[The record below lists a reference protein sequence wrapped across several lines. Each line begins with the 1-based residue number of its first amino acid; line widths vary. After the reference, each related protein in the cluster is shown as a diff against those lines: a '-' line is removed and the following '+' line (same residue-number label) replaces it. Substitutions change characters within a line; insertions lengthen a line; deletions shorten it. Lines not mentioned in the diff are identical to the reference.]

1 MSIGVF
7 TQRIGVARGAFLMP
21 LLALVT
27 CLPMVL
33 QSAPS
38 AAATTTL
45 NPIAD
50 AYVEGGAWANDNFGT
65 STGLFTQTSNNGT
78 SSYDS
83 YLKFDT
89 SSTGGLGSVASAKLR
104 ISASLASGSI
114 GMSVYA
120 VSDTSW
126 AETAITWNNKPAR
139 GSALA
144 STTVTGNSFIYYEL
158 DVSSYLI
165 AEKAAGRNIVS
176 FALHNP
182 ANSSKFIWM
191 QSRETTSG
199 NPPQLVLILN
209 PKPTSLAPNPLAITA
224 GASGT
229 LTATLSPTP
238 TAAGTLSVTSAN
250 TAVATAPASV
260 GFAAGQTSVPI
271 PVTALAVG
279 STIVTASANSGSASA
294 TVNVTPA
301 PPTVT
306 SLAPPALSLTQGA
319 SGTLTVTISAAQAAP
334 TTVSLASGNSGV
346 AFVDASVT
354 VPAGAVSA
362 PVPVAAVS
370 PGTAQV
376 TASLNG
382 SSASSQVTVT
392 AAPPSVVSLV
402 PVLSRVAVG
411 GNTSLNLTLSSA
423 QPADTVVSLAA
434 SPAGIVTVP
443 ANVTVPAGQTSIVVP
458 VASVALGQAGIT
470 ATLNVSSAS
479 AVINV
484 VPPPAQLVAVEPPTY
499 AMTVG
504 ATSSFTVRINAA
516 QLANTEI
523 ALSADNPAVLQ
534 LPASVTVAQGQTSA
548 SFTATAL
555 AIGSA
560 IITAALDDVQK
571 TAAVQI
577 AQQAVAI
584 VSLVPSPLP
593 LQQAATGSLTA
604 ALNAAQATDTAIAL
618 ANSAPGIVQV
628 PATVTVPAGAT
639 AATVTVTALAAGA
652 AQVTASVNSTTASA
666 AIEVAAPL
674 PVVSAITPST
684 LTLPKGTPGVLRVTV
699 SRAPNVA
706 TAVTLASRDASVAS
720 VPATVN
726 IPAGELFA
734 DFPVAANSSGQ
745 ATITAS
751 LNGGAAS
758 AAVTITPEELAALTL
773 APASAYVGESV
784 QFTATGTMT
793 DGTSQDFTTQVPW
806 TSSNTS
812 IATIASTGVASALA
826 SGQTT
831 ITASFIY
838 KAAQTGQVVTITAAT
853 TLTVKQPVALMLTA
867 PTTTLLSGASTTV
880 TVASS
885 DPAPA
890 GGLAVTLSATGSGTA
905 TFPPTVTISANGTS
919 VAFTLTGVA
928 AGQVTVIATAA
939 NRLPGVITF
948 TIQPAFAITSFTPA
962 SGPVGT
968 AVTINGTGFDPIASN
983 NQVRFNAEAA
993 VIVNASP
1000 VVLNVIVPLRATTGP
1015 ITVTNSLGTATSAT
1029 PFTVQDRE
1037 AFDITL
1043 TPLTVQVPPGGN
1055 GATRVTL
1062 VSTGLNAYPYAAAVT
1077 ASGLPAGVTAVFD
1090 KPAVALNQDAIL
1102 TLPTQATASAG
1113 SYPVTVTATG
1123 QSGVTTLTRSKTLTL
1138 QVLAAGA
1145 TTVTG
1150 RVLRADDGAPFV
1162 GARVRLGGAA
1172 VFTDE
1177 TGTYRFVSPPV
1188 AGDQVLLVDGS
1199 PANTPTAEFPSA
1211 IPMPVMIVAGQD
1223 NKALTVFIGRV
1234 DPTKFT
1240 AIVPGAV
1247 ASVTNPDIA
1256 NFSLNIPQG
1265 VTIFGFDGQPVDKI
1279 NVRVVPVD
1287 RLPIRPIPEGQT
1299 SRFVYLFYFFRE
1311 GGGTPTQPVP
1321 VTLPNDV
1328 EALPGTQ
1335 VEMWYYDESS
1345 APDPNSNQWRL
1356 MGFGTVSANGK
1367 SVVSDPGVGIPK
1379 FCCGAVRLINPNRS
1393 IETVSTGGNAGNGD
1407 GTRTCNPVDLGSG
1420 NALVFRP
1427 RPFGIS
1433 KLMSVNPNCQYR
1445 STDARIGLFGRG
1457 MSFTYDWF
1465 AEAFSN
1471 TIRVTNP
1478 AGAQFILSLEADG
1491 KFRSS
1496 SGRSGSIEMEVTP
1509 TASGRTLRLAD
1520 GTEYDFDAAGRL
1532 LAVRDLNGN
1541 STSFQ
1546 LDANGFPTSMTD
1558 AAGRVYTFTL
1568 IGSAPNV
1575 NISRITDPAGRVV
1588 SFEYDASR
1596 RLIRYTDQGGNL
1608 IQLEYDANNRVVR
1621 KTDPRNA
1628 VETIEYDAAGRATRE
1643 LLPENATQQF
1653 AYTTVGATVT
1663 ETRHTDENGNLTTY
1677 RWNGLGYLTQ
1687 VIDALGR
1694 VTKIEPDPV
1703 NNLMTKRTDPA
1714 GRVTQY
1720 FYNARGDLI
1729 RIVDAQGQQTLIEY
1743 DTRFRKPTRIENAL
1757 THATT
1762 MAYDAKGNLTSLT
1775 SAENETTSFTYTAK
1789 GQLETVTDPLM
1800 RVTSFAYDADGN
1812 LLTAT
1817 NPANETVTLRY
1828 DLANRLEQ
1836 VTDALNRIAS
1846 FTYDSLD
1853 RVTEVRDAAAGFT
1866 RFAYDAND
1874 NLVSATDPND
1884 NPVERNLYDLRNRLT
1899 QRTDAKNLTTTYLY
1913 DGVGNVTR
1921 MTDRR
1926 GRVTDYT
1933 YDALNRITQVSDAD
1947 GRITN
1952 YIYDL
1957 AGNLAH
1963 ISDSHSG
1970 DILVSYDSLNRL
1982 TEVVTPQGSVQYAY
1996 DAIGRR
2002 TSRTISGDDVTAY
2015 TYDKVNRLKTVTLRG
2030 RTVTYHY
2037 DLAGRLIEKVLPNGL
2052 KASYQYDAADRATS
2066 IAYTKP
2072 DNSVVESVAYSYD
2085 AGGQRI
2091 TKTQGQASPGETPL
2105 SATYDEANR
2114 LTAITLNGE
2123 PFTLSYDENG
2133 NLASKSGATSGIT
2146 NYTWTARNQ
2155 LASISSPSASAS
2167 FKYDALGRRIEK
2179 TVNGDTTGFLY
2190 DGPQAI
2196 AELKG
2201 SALEIVYHTGLE
2213 IDEVLA
2219 RYGASGNKT
2228 LLGDALMSVIAQ
2240 ANDDQSMSNFYVYS
2254 PYGESITL
2262 GADDGNSIQYTGRE
2276 NDGTG
2281 LYFYRARYYDPV
2293 LKRFIS
2299 EDPIGLSGGLNMH
2312 AYVEGN
2318 PISFV
2323 DPNGMLIMTTM
2334 GPSLG
2339 LTLEQAETVG
2349 GMGNIAIA
2357 GASPALAAQG
2367 VLVVAPGVVT
2377 GAGFGLAGVG
2387 SGIQA
2392 AGSAIASAATS
2403 TSLVARIVS
2412 TGLQVL
2418 GTNMQAVRQVAPG
2431 LGSAAPAS
2439 QVARATAAAQAA
2451 RAAEQAAQNSARINR
2466 PEFPGL
2472 PAAIGAGLQYPCWP

>member
-7 TQRIGVARGAFLMP
+7 TRRIGVARGAFLRP
-21 LLALVT
+21 LLAFVV
-27 CLPMVL
+27 CLPMAL
-33 QSAPS
+33 HSAPS

-45 NPIAD
+45 NPTAD
-50 AYVEGGAWANDNFGT
+50 AYVEGGSWANVNFGT
-65 STGLFTQTSNNGT
+65 STGLFTQTSSNGT

-89 SSTGGLGSVASAKLR
+89 SSTGGAGSVASAKLR

-139 GSALA
+139 GGALA

-182 ANSSKFIWM
+182 ANSSRFIWM

-199 NPPQLVLILN
+199 NPPQLVLTLN
-209 PKPTSLAPNPLAITA
+209 PKPTSLAPDPLAITA

-229 LTATLSPTP
+229 LTATLSPAP
-238 TAAGTLSVTSAN
+238 AAAGTLSVTSAN

-279 STIVTASANSGSASA
+279 STIITASANSGSASA

-306 SLAPPALSLTQGA
+306 SLAPAALSLTQGA
-319 SGTLTVTISAAQAAP
+319 SGTLTVTISAAQVAP
-334 TTVSLASGNSGV
+334 TTDALASGNSGV

-411 GNTSLNLTLSSA
+411 SHTSLNLTLSSA
-423 QPADTVVSLAA
+423 QPADTVVSFAA
-434 SPAGIVTVP
+434 SPAGLVSVPASVTVP
-443 ANVTVPAGQTSIVVP
+443 AAQTSAVVP
-458 VASVALGQAGIT
+458 VASLALGQAGIT
-470 ATLNVSSAS
+470 ATLNGSSAS
-479 AVINV
+479 AVIDV

-516 QLANTEI
+516 QLTNTEI
-523 ALSADNPAVLQ
+523 ALSTDNPAVLQ

-548 SFTATAL
+548 TFTATAL
-555 AIGSA
+555 ATGGA
-560 IITAALDDVQK
+560 IITAAFNDVQK
-571 TAAVQI
+571 TVAVQI

-604 ALNAAQATDTAIAL
+604 TLNAAQATDTAIAL

-639 AATVTVTALAAGA
+639 AAAVTVTALAAGA
-652 AQVTASVNSTTASA
+652 ARVTASVNSTTASA

-674 PVVSAITPST
+674 PVVTAITPAT
-684 LTLPKGTPGVLRVTV
+684 LALPKGAPGVLRVTV

-706 TAVTLASRDASVAS
+706 TTVTLASGNPSFAS

-726 IPAGELFA
+726 VAAGALFA
-734 DFPVAANSSGQ
+734 EFPVAANSPGQ

-751 LNGGAAS
+751 LNGGAAR
-758 AAVTITPEELAALTL
+758 AAVTITPEELAALAL
-773 APASAYVGESV
+773 SPAPASAFVGESV

-793 DGTSQDFTTQVPW
+793 DGTTRDFTTSVVW
-806 TSSNTS
+806 SSRSDNVVVAS
-812 IATIASTGVASALA
+812 INGSGVASALA
-826 SGQTT
+826 AGTAT
-831 ITASFIY
+831 IEASFGFT
-838 KAAQTGQVVTITAAT
+838 AAATGQAVTISART
-853 TLTVKQPVALMLTA
+853 TLTVKQPVALVLTA
-867 PTTTLLSGASTTV
+867 PTTTLISGASTTV
-880 TVASS
+880 TVTSS

-890 GGLAVTLSATGSGTA
+890 GGLVVTLTQSGIGLA
-905 TFPPTVTISANGTS
+905 SFPPTVTIPANGTS
-919 VAFTLTGVA
+919 VTFTLTGAA
-928 AGQVTVIATAA
+928 AGQVTLVATASH
-939 NRLPGVITF
+939 RLPGVITF

-1015 ITVTNSLGTATSAT
+1015 ITLTNSRGTATSAT

-1043 TPLTVQVPPGGN
+1043 APDITPVPPGGN
-1055 GATRVTL
+1055 GAARVTL
-1062 VSTGLNAYPYAAAVT
+1062 VSTGLNPYPYAAALT

-1102 TLPTQATASAG
+1102 TFTALATAATG
-1113 SYPVTVTATG
+1113 SYPVTLTAIG

-1138 QVLAAGA
+1138 QVLAAGG

-1150 RVLRADDGAPFV
+1150 RVLHAEDASPFV
-1162 GARVRLGGAA
+1162 GARIRLGGAQA
-1172 VFTDE
+1172 FTDE
-1177 TGTYRFVSPPV
+1177 SGTYRFINPPV
-1188 AGDQVLLVDGS
+1188 TGDQVLLVDGNT
-1199 PANTPTAEFPSA
+1199 ANSPTAEFPSA

-1223 NKALTVFIGRV
+1223 NKPLTTYIGRV

-1265 VTIFGFDGQPVDKI
+1265 VTIFGLDGRPVDKI

-1287 RLPIRPIPEGQT
+1287 RLPIRPIPAGQT

-1335 VEMWYYDESS
+1335 IQMWYYDESS

-1367 SVVSDPGVGIPK
+1367 SVVSNPGVGIPK
-1379 FCCGAVRLINPNRS
+1379 FCCGAVVLSRP
-1393 IETVSTGGNAGNGD
+1393 IETADTGGLGGDGFDPFAPSTGDGNSGGD
-1407 GTRTCNPVDLGSG
+1407 SSTAAPVTDPLGTSCNPVNFASG

-1433 KLMSVNPNCQYR
+1433 KLMSVDPNCRYR

-1465 AEAFSN
+1465 AETFSN
-1471 TIRVTNP
+1471 TVRVTNP
-1478 AGAQFILSLEADG
+1478 QGVQFILSLEADG
-1491 KFRSS
+1491 KYRSS
-1496 SGRSGSIEMEVTP
+1496 SGRSASIGMEVTP
-1509 TASGRTLRLAD
+1509 TASGRTLSFAD
-1520 GTEYDFDAAGRL
+1520 GTQFDFDTTGRL
-1532 LAVRDLNGN
+1532 LAMRDLNGN

-1608 IQLEYDANNRVVR
+1608 TQLEYDANNRIVK
-1621 KTDPRNA
+1621 KTDPRGA
-1628 VETIEYDAAGRATRE
+1628 IEQIEYDTAGRATRE
-1643 LLPENATQQF
+1643 LLPENATEQF
-1653 AYTTVGATVT
+1653 AYTAVGSTVT
-1663 ETRHTDENGNLTTY
+1663 ETRHTNANGNLTTY
-1677 RWNGLGYLTQ
+1677 RFNGFGYMTQ

-1694 VTKIEPDPV
+1694 TTTYELDPV
-1703 NNLMTKRTDPA
+1703 TNFLKQRTDPA

-1720 FYNARGDLI
+1720 FYNARGDVI
-1729 RIVDAQGQQTLIEY
+1729 QIVDAQNNQTQIDY
-1743 DTRFRKPTRIENAL
+1743 DLRFRKPVRVQNAL
-1757 THATT
+1757 GNVTT
-1762 MAYDAKGNLTSLT
+1762 MVYDAKGNLTSFT
-1775 SAENETTSFTYTAK
+1775 DAENEATSFTYTAQ
-1789 GQLETVTDPLM
+1789 GQLETVTDPLTRIM
-1800 RVTSFAYDADGN
+1800 RFTYDANGN
-1812 LLTAT
+1812 LLEAT
-1817 NPANETVTLRY
+1817 NTAGETSRRVY
-1828 DLANRLEQ
+1828 DFANRMIEA
-1836 VTDALNRIAS
+1836 TDPLGRNTV
-1846 FTYDSLD
+1846 FTYDNLD

-1866 RFAYDAND
+1866 RFTYDAND
-1874 NLVSATDPND
+1874 NLVSATDPNS
-1884 NPVERNLYDLRNRLT
+1884 NSVERNLYDLRNRLK
-1899 QRTDAKNLTTTYLY
+1899 QKTDAKNLNTAYDY
-1913 DGVGNVTR
+1913 DGAGNLIR

-1926 GRVTDYT
+1926 GQAMEYS
-1933 YDALNRITQVSDAD
+1933 YDAVNRITQVSDAD
-1947 GRITN
+1947 GRITS
-1952 YIYDL
+1952 YAYDL
-1957 AGNLAH
+1957 AGNLARL
-1963 ISDSHSG
+1963 SDTQSG
-1970 DILVSYDSLNRL
+1970 DILMSYDSLNRL
-1982 TEVVTPQGSVQYAY
+1982 TEAVTAQGTLQYAY

-2002 TSRTISGDDVTAY
+2002 TSRTISGGDVTTY

-2030 RTVTYHY
+2030 KTVAYSY
-2037 DLAGRLIEKVLPNGL
+2037 DTAGRLTAKTLPNGIQV
-2052 KASYQYDAADRATS
+2052 AYQYDTADRVTS
-2066 IAYTKP
+2066 IAYAKP
-2072 DNSVVESVAYSYD
+2072 DNTVIESVAYSYD

-2091 TKTQGQASPGETPL
+2091 LKTQGQSGL
-2105 SATYDEANR
+2105 SGAVFAAAYDEANR
-2114 LTAITLNGE
+2114 LTSITLNGE
-2123 PFTLSYDENG
+2123 PVTLGYDANG
-2133 NLASKSGATSGIT
+2133 NLTSKSGPVSGTTS
-2146 NYTWTARNQ
+2146 YSWSARNQ
-2155 LASISSPSASAS
+2155 LASISAPGGSAS

-2190 DGPQAI
+2190 DGAQAI

-2201 SALEIVYHTGLE
+2201 SALDTVYHTGLA

-2228 LLGDALMSVIAQ
+2228 LLQDALMSVIAQ
-2240 ANDDQSMSNFYVYS
+2240 TNDDQSVQNFYSYS
-2254 PYGESITL
+2254 SYGEAL
-2262 GADDGNSIQYTGRE
+2262 AVGLDFGNPLQYTGRE

-2281 LYFYRARYYDPV
+2281 LYYYRARYYDPV

-2299 EDPIGLSGGLNMH
+2299 EDPIGMMGGANFYAYVDDSPVTNTDPGGLATYQCTRRLNNVPFQGGPLYH
-2312 AYVEGN
+2312 QYVCTGNAKNGYSCGGLGPTGN
-2318 PISFV
+2318 PFSS
-2323 DPNGMLIMTTM
+2323 
-2334 GPSLG
+2334 PSQI
-2339 LTLEQAETVG
+2339 EPDSY
-2349 GMGNIAIA
+2349 N
-2357 GASPALAAQG
+2357 
-2367 VLVVAPGVVT
+2367 
-2377 GAGFGLAGVG
+2377 
-2387 SGIQA
+2387 
-2392 AGSAIASAATS
+2392 
-2403 TSLVARIVS
+2403 
-2412 TGLQVL
+2412 
-2418 GTNMQAVRQVAPG
+2418 
-2431 LGSAAPAS
+2431 
-2439 QVARATAAAQAA
+2439 
-2451 RAAEQAAQNSARINR
+2451 
-2466 PEFPGL
+2466 
-2472 PAAIGAGLQYPCWP
+2472 PAACTKVQDDNQCIESCVQKKQNGSLPNYSVDLSHGDNCQTYANQIVLECTLACKGKQ